1 MKKYLIAGVGALALI
16 ASMPANAAGIVASS
30 TGIASPATTITFD
43 EVPLSQN
50 VPVTNEFASLGV
62 SFINGSAWFSPQT
75 GLGNVQGNDVG
86 NFTSTGNPS
95 FGPLT
100 LAFTWQQTSAA
111 FAMASNSSQ
120 YLFEALNGNTVVDS
134 FQSAV
139 PAYSFNDY
147 FGFTG
152 VSFNSIRITNLSSDY
167 YLIDSVQLGSTSNG
181 VPEPATWAMMIF
193 GFGLAGASLRRRRAV
208 AA

>member
-1 MKKYLIAGVGALALI
+1 MVYSTARHGTAGH
-16 ASMPANAAGIVASS
+16 SRAG
-30 TGIASPATTITFD
+30 
-43 EVPLSQN
+43 
-50 VPVTNEFASLGV
+50 
-62 SFINGSAWFSPQT
+62 
-75 GLGNVQGNDVG
+75 QGRE
-86 NFTSTGNPS
+86 
-95 FGPLT
+95 
-100 LAFTWQQTSAA
+100 
-111 FAMASNSSQ
+111 ASNSSQ
-120 YLFEALNGNTVVDS
+120 YLFEALNGNAVVDS

-167 YLIDSVQLGSTSNG
+167 YLIDSVQLGSTSHG